1 MAVSKRRAAVYIG
14 TNQNLI
20 KQLGDTAAGSFFLFV
35 FNRVVLVRDLP
46 RGLLLLVGRAR
57 QQAHRRRHVILDYCT
72 LPFRFVRHE
81 IPYIVP

>member
-1 MAVSKRRAAVYIG
+1 MAVSKRRAAAVH

-20 KQLGDTAAGSFFLFV
+20 KQLGDTAAGLFFLFH

-57 QQAHRRRHVILDYCT
+57 QQARRRDIIT
-72 LPFRFVRHE
+72 L
-81 IPYIVP
+81 Y